1 MELAARV
8 VELGDEVP
16 KLNGPVERSALMLLA
31 VARSAV
37 ARRLWRVAGIWT
49 FTTLVTGGRWL
60 ARTTS
65 PP

>member
-1 MELAARV
+1 M
-8 VELGDEVP
+8 P
-16 KLNGPVERSALMLLA
+16 KLSGEVERTALALLA
-31 VARSAV
+31 VARTATT
-37 ARRLWRVAGIWT
+37 RRLRRMTGVCT